1 MGPGVMKKKLSV
13 HATCAIALGAGFLL
27 AATPAR
33 ADYSEGLQAYMAG
46 QYQKSIDTWTR
57 YAFAGDIR
65 SKKVLGDIYSGKALE
80 GTGNTASPLE
90 EIPVDN
96 VQALLWYTLAA
107 YHNFSSFQ
115 QPSSLEVND
124 KIIAEQR
131 LTDIRFR
138 MSSLDV
144 KKAEKL
150 VAQKFES
157 GTAFD
162 LYNLGLMYQRGAGVG
177 KSNVRALQM
186 FKLSKE
192 RGVGEAS
199 AAYEFLEGLMTA
211 KEIKTALAVAEVWQP
226 PLPIEFTG
234 KTKQQRELEIARKEL
249 EEIKRAQALER
260 VADIDVE
267 LIQRSL
273 NALGFRAGSVDN
285 KLGPSTRSAIRR
297 YQYSTVAKDLKMSEA
312 EKQSIVTGSLT
323 ALQTVD
329 IFAKAAKKGH
339 PMSQYV
345 YGIMNTRGI
354 GVDRN
359 GTVAVEWLEKA
370 ADQNLAIAHNALG
383 VVFRDGTTGLNEV
396 RPDQARSAFHF
407 SQAAALGYKPA
418 NAALERLSFEAPRD
432 IQ

>member
-1 MGPGVMKKKLSV
+1 
-13 HATCAIALGAGFLL
+13 
-27 AATPAR
+27 
-33 ADYSEGLQAYMAG
+33 
-46 QYQKSIDTWTR
+46 
-57 YAFAGDIR
+57 
-65 SKKVLGDIYSGKALE
+65 
-80 GTGNTASPLE
+80 
-90 EIPVDN
+90 
-96 VQALLWYTLAA
+96 
-107 YHNFSSFQ
+107 
-115 QPSSLEVND
+115 
-124 KIIAEQR
+124 
-131 LTDIRFR
+131 
-138 MSSLDV
+138 
-144 KKAEKL
+144 
-150 VAQKFES
+150 
-157 GTAFD
+157 
-162 LYNLGLMYQRGAGVG
+162 
-177 KSNVRALQM
+177 
-186 FKLSKE
+186 
-192 RGVGEAS
+192 
-199 AAYEFLEGLMTA
+199 
-211 KEIKTALAVAEVWQP
+211 
-226 PLPIEFTG
+226 
-234 KTKQQRELEIARKEL
+234 IARKEL